1 VDGPLAASFYI
12 LVWKE
17 RKMRK
22 LILSTLL
29 ITSAIALMTTTETQA
44 AFTTYFGEDVSVY
57 VAGARPNSEA
67 ASANFQTRLV
77 GTGTESFESVPYNQ
91 NMNGQTLSFGAAG
104 TATLAGS
111 IDVKQNG
118 DYANQT
124 FATEGNQYLAGFTGS
139 FAITFSESQAAFGF
153 FGTDIGDWGGRLT
166 LNLTSGAIQS
176 FAIPHTLG
184 SGGYPGDGS
193 VLFFGIIGE
202 ELGDT
207 FVSLSFTND
216 SAGADLFGFDEMT
229 IGTMEQ
235 IVPPNNVPA
244 PGAILL
250 ASMGMGLVSWLRQR
264 RTL

>member
-1 VDGPLAASFYI
+1 
-12 LVWKE
+12 
-17 RKMRK
+17 MRK
-22 LILSTLL
+22 LMPLTLF
-29 ITSAIALMTTTETQA
+29 IASAIALIATMDTQA

-67 ASANFQTRLV
+67 ASADFQDRLV
-77 GTGTESFESVPYNQ
+77 GTGTESFESIPYNQ
-91 NMNGQTLSFGAAG
+91 NMNGEELSFGAAG
-104 TATLAGS
+104 TATLVGS
-111 IDVKQNG
+111 IEVKQNG

-193 VLFFGIIGE
+193 VLFFGIVGE
-202 ELGDT
+202 EPGDT

-216 SAGADLFGFDEMT
+216 SSGADLFGFDEMT

-235 IVPPNNVPA
+235 VVPPNNIPA
-244 PGAILL
+244 PAAILL
-250 ASMGMGLVSWLRQR
+250 AGMGTGLVGWLRR
-264 RTL
+264 RQTL